1 MGSVET
7 VTILFTDLVGST
19 GLETRIGPGAAHELR
34 ETHFSLIRGALADA
48 GGREVKNT
56 GDGVMAAF
64 GSAAAATS
72 CAVEIQRRFERRN
85 RASAEQLLVR
95 IGISIGDATAD
106 RDDYFGLPVI
116 EAARLCDKAVGGQI
130 LARDTVA
137 HFSGGR
143 EGQVFSSLGGL
154 ELKGIPE
161 PVPAVEVVWEPVGA
175 DPGALP
181 LPARLQETPPSGF
194 VGREADRARL
204 TGLLAESA
212 EDGCRVAV
220 VSGEPGIGKTRL
232 SAWTAFE
239 LRGRGAS
246 VLYGRCDEDL
256 ALPYGPWIEA
266 LRHFVEHAPEAVLEQ
281 HAERHGGEIARLL
294 PSIRQRVP
302 DLPPPSETDPDTE
315 RYLLWG
321 AVLGL
326 LVAAAGEEGV
336 VLVLDDLHWADKPTL
351 QLLRHV
357 VGHGQALRA
366 LIIGTYRESDVSRT
380 HPLSELLADLRRE
393 RRVERVALRGL
404 EEGDVAEIMERA
416 AGHALDAPG
425 LALAGQVARET
436 DGNPFYTGELLRH
449 LLEAGTVY
457 QEESGRWA
465 VRGELS
471 ELQLPVSVREV
482 VGRRISRLGERT
494 VKVLSVASVIG
505 REFDVGLLA
514 QVAGEDEDDVL
525 DLLTEA
531 VAASV
536 LTESPGRAGQFAF
549 AHAVMNHTLYADL
562 GTTRRARLHQRVAEA
577 LEESLGTD
585 PGDRVGELAQ
595 HWGKATT
602 AVNIAKAVSYAR
614 LAGERALANAAPDEA
629 VRWYSQA
636 LEISAHQPDAEPA
649 QRCDLL
655 ISLGEAQRQAGAPA
669 FRETLFSGGRLAAEL
684 GDVDR
689 AARAVLANNRGM
701 QSTFGTVDQ
710 ERIEALDRALE
721 LDGGTDSD
729 PARRA
734 RLLAVKGIELQF
746 HPDHEERR
754 ALVDE
759 ALPLARRSGDL
770 RALGHVLHGSA
781 LVLWSPD
788 TVALRDA
795 VISDLEAT
803 AAELG
808 DPTLAFWAEAF
819 AGLAKAEHGDLDEG
833 EAQVARACA
842 LAEQLGQPT
851 LRWVGGYHLGCVA
864 SLRGDLEALE
874 RRAEQAFKPAMEAGM
889 PDGVMIYGAQTFLV
903 RQHQGRSEEII
914 EVLAQTAAANP
925 GLPALSAGLGALS
938 GWVGRAAEARERV
951 LAAAADG
958 FASVPWDQ
966 TRLTT
971 LALHAEA
978 AVFGDA
984 QEAAAP
990 LYDLLE
996 PFGGHVA
1003 ANGAS
1008 GYGHV
1013 GTYLG
1018 LLAGT
1023 LGRHDRADEHF
1034 AAATAFHERTGMRL
1048 WDARGRL
1055 GWAEALDAR
1064 GDAPRAREEA
1074 GRALEL
1080 ARRGGYAAVER
1091 RAAAIVDSRPPAP
1104 V

>member
-1 MGSVET
+1 MGATET

-19 GLETRIGPGAAHELR
+19 GLETRIGPGAAQELR
-34 ETHFSLIRGALADA
+34 EEHFGLIRGALADA

-64 GSAAAATS
+64 GSAASAAS
-72 CAVEIQRRFERRN
+72 CAVAIQRRFERRN
-85 RASAEQLLVR
+85 RTSPEHLLVR

-106 RDDYFGLPVI
+106 GDDYFGLPVI
-116 EAARLCDKAVGGQI
+116 EAARLCDRAVGGQI

-137 HFSGGR
+137 HFSAGR
-143 EGQVFSSLGGL
+143 EGHVFASLGGL

-161 PVPAVEVVWEPVGA
+161 PVAAVEVTWEPVGV
-175 DPGALP
+175 DPAALP

-194 VGREADRARL
+194 VGREADRVRL
-204 TGLLAESA
+204 TQMLEETAA
-212 EDGCRVAV
+212 DGCRVAV

-239 LRGRGAS
+239 LRGRGAT

-266 LRHFVEHAPEAVLEQ
+266 LRHFVEHAAEPVLRQ
-281 HAERHGGEIARLL
+281 HVGRHGGEIARLL
-294 PSIRQRVP
+294 PSIRDRVP
-302 DLPPPSETDPDTE
+302 DVPPPSETDPDTE

-321 AVLGL
+321 AILGL
-326 LVAAAGEEGV
+326 LSAAAGDDGV

-357 VGHGQALRA
+357 VGHGQALRT

-404 EEGDVAEIMERA
+404 EEADVAEIMERA
-416 AGHALDAPG
+416 AGHDLDAPG
-425 LALAGQVARET
+425 RALAGEVARET
-436 DGNPFYTGELLRH
+436 GGNPFYTGEVLRH
-449 LLEAGTVY
+449 LLEAGAVY

-465 VRGELS
+465 VRGALS
-471 ELQLPVSVREV
+471 DLQLPVSVREV

-505 REFDVGLLA
+505 REFDVDLLTRVTA
-514 QVAGEDEDDVL
+514 EPEDDVI

-536 LTESPGRAGQFAF
+536 LTESAGRPGQFAF
-549 AHAVMNHTLYADL
+549 AHAVMNHTLYEDL
-562 GTTRRARLHQRVAEA
+562 GTTRRARLHCRVAEA
-577 LEESLGTD
+577 LEEALGAD

-602 AVNIAKAVSYAR
+602 SVDVAKAVAYAR
-614 LAGERALANAAPDEA
+614 LAGQRALANAAPDEA
-629 VRWYSQA
+629 VRWFSQA
-636 LEISAHQPDAEPA
+636 LEILAQQPDPATA

-655 ISLGEAQRQAGAPA
+655 VGVGEAQRQAGNPG
-669 FRETLFSGGRLAAEL
+669 FRETLLHGGRLADEL
-684 GDVDR
+684 GDADR

-701 QSTFGTVDQ
+701 QSTFGAVDQ
-710 ERIEALDRALE
+710 ERIAALERALE
-721 LDGGTDSD
+721 LDAGGD

-734 RLLAVKGIELQF
+734 RLLAVQAIELQF
-746 HPDHEERR
+746 DVDHAPRR
-754 ALVDE
+754 ALIDE
-759 ALPLARRSGDL
+759 ALPLARGSGDP

-781 LVLWSPD
+781 LVLWTPD
-788 TVALRDA
+788 TLALRDT
-795 VISDLEAT
+795 VIAELEVT
-803 AAELG
+803 AAGLG
-808 DPTLAFWAEAF
+808 DPTLAFWAEVL
-819 AGLAKAEHGDLDEG
+819 AGLAKAEHGDLVEG
-833 EAQVARACA
+833 EAQVARARA
-842 LAEQLGQPT
+842 LADELGQPV
-851 LRWVGGYHLGCVA
+851 LRWVGAYHSACVA
-864 SLRGDLEALE
+864 SLRCDLEAVE
-874 RRAEQAFKPAMEAGM
+874 RLADEALGAATEAGM
-889 PDGVMIYGAQTFLV
+889 PDGVMIWGAQVFLV
-903 RQHQGRSEEII
+903 RQHQGRAEEII
-914 EVLAQTAAANP
+914 EVLEQTAAANP
-925 GLPALSAGLGALS
+925 GLPALSAGVGALS
-938 GWVGRAAEARERV
+938 GWLGRTAEARDRV
-951 LAAAADG
+951 VAAAADG
-958 FASVPWDQ
+958 FASVGWDQ

-978 AVFGDA
+978 AAFGEA
-984 QEAAAP
+984 REAAAP
-990 LYDLLE
+990 LYELLA
-996 PFGGHVA
+996 PFGGQIA

-1018 LLAGT
+1018 LLAAT
-1023 LGRHDRADEHF
+1023 LGRHERADEHF
-1034 AAATAFHERTGMRL
+1034 AVATAFHERAGMPL
-1048 WDARGRL
+1048 WEARGRL
-1055 GWAEALDAR
+1055 GWAEALAAR

-1074 GRALEL
+1074 GRALEIS
-1080 ARRGGYAAVER
+1080 RRHAYAAIER
-1091 RAAAIVDSRPPAP
+1091 RAAAIVEPRPSAQ